1 MSLARLLLADDHEL
15 FREGLVGLIDA
26 QPDLEVVGQ
35 AGDGLEA
42 LTLARDLDPDL
53 IVMDIKMPVCDGL
66 EATRLIR
73 DELPEARIVML
84 TIHDEDQKLFEAI
97 KAGANG
103 YILKDTSSADF
114 LSGVRG
120 ALAGEAALSPKLA
133 AHLLDEFARL
143 ANQPEPAANVEEKP
157 DLTPREREVL
167 DLLATGAT
175 NQDIADQLTIS
186 LHTVKSH
193 VRNILS
199 KLHAVNRRD
208 AARLAARQGLLRRK
222 NQGGTDRQ

>member
-1 MSLARLLLADDHEL
+1 MTTARILIADDHQL
-15 FREGLVGLIDA
+15 FREGLAGLIDA

-42 LTLARDLDPDL
+42 LSLARDLRPEL

-73 DELPEARIVML
+73 EEVPEARIVML
-84 TIHDEDQKLFEAI
+84 TVHDEDDKLFTAV

-103 YILKDTSSADF
+103 YMLKSTNSAGF

-120 ALAGEAALSPKLA
+120 ALAGEATLSPKLA
-133 AHLLDEFARL
+133 AHLLDEFTRL
-143 ANQPEPAANVEEKP
+143 ANRPEISP
-157 DLTPREREVL
+157 DTDEGAELTHREREVL
-167 DLLATGAT
+167 DLVATGAT
-175 NQDIADQLTIS
+175 NQEIANRLTIS

-193 VRNILS
+193 VRSILS

-208 AARLAARQGLLRRK
+208 AARLAAQQGLLR
-222 NQGGTDRQ
+222 GRQ